1 MYETFKG
8 VGVALVT
15 PFNEDGSI
23 DFDSLTKVVNFVI
36 DGGVNFLVALGT
48 TGETP
53 TMSAEEKLQVL
64 HHIIKANAKR
74 LPIVAGIGGNN
85 TQEIIDSYAKY
96 PMNEIDGVL
105 SVVPYYNKPTQR
117 GMLAHFKAVCAATT
131 LPVILYNV
139 PGRTGCNLNAETVS
153 QIIAACPNAV
163 AIKEASGNLPQNMAI
178 VHSAPKNFTV
188 LSGDDD
194 LVLAQVAVGLQGVIS
209 VAANCF
215 TSDFC
220 KMVNYAIENKYT
232 DAQQLHYKMLD
243 GINLLFTEGNPAGVK
258 YVMSKMGLCKN
269 ILRLPVV
276 PVSDDTAAKI
286 DAYLKINYPS

>member
-15 PFNEDGSI
+15 PFHEDGSI

-64 HHIIKANAKR
+64 HHIIKVNEKR

-96 PMNEIDGVL
+96 PMTEIDGVL

-139 PGRTGCNLNAETVS
+139 PGRTGCNLNAETIL
-153 QIIAACPNAV
+153 QIIAVCLNAV

-178 VHSAPKNFTV
+178 VNSTPKSFTV

-220 KMVNYAIENKYT
+220 KMVNFALENKYN

-258 YVMSKMGLCKN
+258 YVLSKMGLCKN

-276 PVSDDTAAKI
+276 PVSEETAAKI
-286 DAYLKINYPS
+286 DDYLKSNYPS